1 MLKKLLIFP
10 LSLLAVS
17 LFLYCLNL
25 HISLPVWANILLE
38 LFSLPPLLLPLTD
51 FLKPGKARRL
61 CGRYGEIFVELYFYL
76 FLLLAPSGLVL
87 LAARVFSFS
96 LSLPLLFLGAFLLY
110 ALLLTLAI
118 LHARKISVKH
128 YSVRLQGNG
137 ARKGSC
143 KAVLFS
149 DLHLGYTTT
158 KGFLQRL
165 GEKIQQEQPDLLL
178 FAGDLFDNELSEIR
192 HPEEALQMLRSL
204 RAPWGF
210 YMCRGNHD
218 RFGEQDPKQL
228 AFLQDAGIR
237 VLSEE
242 SVSLPLFTLYGRPDL
257 KKSRRSA
264 EDLAKIPARPL
275 VVLDHNPKEAPLL
288 LEEGVSLVLCGHTH
302 NGQTFPGNL
311 ISRIESKFNYGLH
324 RVNNGYALTT
334 AGAGYWG
341 IPLRLFTG
349 NEIVSLKIEVI

>member
-17 LFLYCLNL
+17 LFLCCLNL
-25 HISLPVWANILLE
+25 HVSLPIWINVLLE
-38 LFSLPPLLLPLTD
+38 IFSLPPLLLPLTD
-51 FLKPGKARRL
+51 FLKPGKFRCL

-76 FLLLAPSGLVL
+76 FLLLAPSGLLL
-87 LAARVFSFS
+87 LASYIFSFS
-96 LSLPLLFLGAFLLY
+96 LSLPLLFLGIFILY
-110 ALLLTLAI
+110 VFVLTLAI

-128 YSVRLQGNG
+128 YSIRLQGNG
-137 ARKGSC
+137 SQKGSC

-149 DLHLGYTTT
+149 DMHLGYTTT
-158 KGFLQRL
+158 KGFLHRL
-165 GEKIQQEQPDLLL
+165 GTKIQQEQADLLL

-192 HPEEALQMLRSL
+192 HPEEALQMLRSIG
-204 RAPWGF
+204 APEGF

-218 RFGEQDPKQL
+218 RFSEQDPKQL
-228 AFLQDAGIR
+228 AFLRDAGIR
-237 VLSEE
+237 VLSDE

-257 KKSRRSA
+257 KKPRLSA
-264 EDLAKIPARPL
+264 KDLAKIPDRPL
-275 VVLDHNPKEAPLL
+275 IVLDHNPKEIPLL
-288 LEEGVSLVLCGHTH
+288 LKEGVSLVLCGHTH

-311 ISRIESKFNYGLH
+311 VSRIESKFNYGLH
-324 RVNNGYALTT
+324 RVHNGYSLTT

-341 IPLRLFTG
+341 IPLRLFTS